1 MKTQFMWLLAA
12 AAMVGCGSAP
22 EAPSVTPLK
31 VTPVAF
37 TEVGD
42 PIVEF
47 EAPVMH
53 CEACAATIVS
63 ALKEKKSVVDASANP
78 ETKIVSVT
86 FSQQGFNPEASIAA
100 GEVVAAIADAGF
112 GEATPVNEVAPVQEV
127 APLEAEKPAD
137 DANTQ

>member
-1 MKTQFMWLLAA
+1 MKIRFMSLLAT

-22 EAPSVTPLK
+22 EPPTVTPLK
-31 VTPVAF
+31 VTPVAY
-37 TEVGD
+37 TDAGD
-42 PIVEF
+42 PVVEF

-63 ALKEKKSVVDASANP
+63 ALKEKKSVIDASANP

-86 FSQQGFNPEASIAA
+86 FSQQGFNPKASIAA
-100 GEVVAAIADAGF
+100 AEAVAAIADAGF
-112 GEATPVNEVAPVQEV
+112 GEATPVDEVAPVKEV

-137 DANTQ
+137 DAKPQ

>member
-1 MKTQFMWLLAA
+1 MSLLAA
-12 AAMVGCGSAP
+12 AMIVGCGSSP
-22 EAPSVTPLK
+22 EAPTVTPLK

-37 TEVGD
+37 TDAGD
-42 PIVEF
+42 PVVEF

-63 ALKEKKSVVDASANP
+63 TLKENKSVIDASANP

-112 GEATPVNEVAPVQEV
+112 GEATPVEEVAPVKEV
-127 APLEAEKPAD
+127 APLETDKPAD
-137 DANTQ
+137 NAG